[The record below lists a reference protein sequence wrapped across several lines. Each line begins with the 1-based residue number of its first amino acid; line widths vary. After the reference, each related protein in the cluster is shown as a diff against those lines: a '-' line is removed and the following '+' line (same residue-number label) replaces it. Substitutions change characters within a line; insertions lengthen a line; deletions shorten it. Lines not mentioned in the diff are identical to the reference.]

1 MAENKKLTVAQQ
13 NALLRASGFTGVG
26 RAPVKPTGGSG
37 GGTGGKG
44 GTGGTTT
51 STPVVDSFAAAQA
64 EADARRAAADAAAA
78 LADAQRSQTNQQ
90 VFRQIMGAYF
100 NLATE
105 GSWIDALFAN
115 AKKYYDQDITGDTAV
130 ELLLREENAPK
141 QFKDRFSAYLN
152 TNAKRV
158 SAGMAPEFS
167 SLADYVATERAYASK
182 LKTYPGFQDLATQ
195 DNIKKFIENEVSVDE
210 VSSRIDNAYYAI
222 NTADQALKDQ
232 IKVQFPSLDDND
244 LARALVTGTTDSL
257 QQKIKFGAAAIGAEA
272 ATAGIQLQSDLQDL
286 AKQGITREVA
296 RTATQRVA
304 RERQGIQQAART
316 FGRDVT
322 QAELEQ
328 EAFGVK
334 ESAAARGLRSQARA
348 QFGGTSGI
356 TTGSLSRS
364 KGRTQI

>member
-1 MAENKKLTVAQQ
+1 MAKKKLTTAEIQAQ
-13 NALLRASGFTGVG
+13 
-26 RAPVKPTGGSG
+26 
-37 GGTGGKG
+37 
-44 GTGGTTT
+44 
-51 STPVVDSFAAAQA
+51 AAAQARAEEQARIQA

-78 LADAQRSQTNQQ
+78 AAEAQRNQTNQQ

-105 GSWIDALFAN
+105 GSWIDSLFAS

-130 ELLLREENAPK
+130 ELLLREENAPA
-141 QFKDRFSAYLN
+141 QFKNRFSAYLN
-152 TNAKRV
+152 TNAKRTA
-158 SAGMAPEFS
+158 AGMAPEFS
-167 SLADYVATERAYASK
+167 SLADYVATERAYSNR
-182 LKTYPGFQDLATQ
+182 LRTYPGFQDLATQ
-195 DNIKKFIENEVSVDE
+195 DNIKKFIENEISVDE
-210 VSSRIDNAYYAI
+210 VGARIDNAYFAI

-232 IKVQFPSLDDND
+232 IKVQFPSIDDND

-296 RTATQRVA
+296 RTATQRMA
-304 RERQGIQQAART
+304 RESQGIQQAART
-316 FGRDVT
+316 FGRDVK